1 MVWVWGWGGGNGWEM
16 RDQKGDSLKAD
27 GVSEAGIVREA
38 SGRRDGFPAR
48 P

>member
-1 MVWVWGWGGGNGWEM
+1 MVWVRGWGGGNGWEM
-16 RDQKGDSLKAD
+16 RDQEGDSWKAD

-38 SGRRDGFPAR
+38 SGRGGGFPAR